1 MDKIKLAIIYYSAT
15 GANFQM
21 SKWAAE
27 AAEAAG
33 ASVRR
38 HKIKESAPRE
48 AIDSNPAWKT
58 FVERSS
64 EEKEATLDD
73 LDWADAILWCIPTRY
88 GSWPSQAAAFID
100 TTGGL
105 WSQGKLANKMVS
117 ATSSAMNQ
125 HGGLEGTVQNIY
137 RTMMHWGA
145 IIVPAGYTHQDVFA
159 SGGNPYGTSA
169 VVDGEG
175 NIQNAEK
182 IKAAVEH
189 QTKRL
194 LMCTSQFLKG
204 SDQ

>member
-105 WSQGKLANKMVS
+105 WSQGKLANKMIS

-125 HGGLEGTVQNIY
+125 HGGLEGTVQTIY